1 MATDENYLDN
11 LLKSLTENEQQT
23 RTMEDA
29 MRSVTQPDQAKN
41 TSAVSDSPETDSSD
55 IVFDDMDDWQSNL
68 DELLAQAN
76 AQVEDNQDSVDTEN
90 TGSVEDI
97 GSIED
102 IGSTEDAGSAE
113 VTENTGDEDIWG
125 GINFSASEDEM
136 DADLKEI
143 NGLLNTSDTSGNVED
158 DMLALLEGIGDDYSE
173 DNNQNDA
180 FDIFSDNGAEL
191 LLDEGTEDTQQIEQ
205 PPKEKSPKRKL
216 FSRKKG
222 SKKTEEAEGTEELS
236 DSENTQESQEKGE
249 KKPGFF
255 ARALDYLT
263 REEEDTFDLEKEE
276 TDLLKEEAKKAKKE
290 EKKRKKAEKKK
301 KGKTDAAPEG
311 EEGEPAADTEK
322 EKKKKEKKEKREQKK
337 KEKQAEREAQKEK
350 KPVKVLSRRNLLVL
364 VAICA
369 TLIASICL
377 LSTLLPE
384 YADRQN
390 ARQAFYDGNYEEAY
404 GLLYDKKLDGSDEVI
419 FNRVRIV
426 LTIERKL
433 NSYENNM
440 AMGRELEALDA
451 LLQGARCYQELNG
464 IDEYGVREEADRVY
478 QQICSILQD
487 NYNILQEEIS
497 EINTYDNETYTKK
510 LHSVIDGTE
519 FVLPGEEEPEED
531 PTPRDI
537 LPEEEEIINY

>member
-29 MRSVTQPDQAKN
+29 MRNVTQSDQSKN
-41 TSAVSDSPETDSSD
+41 TSAVSDSLETDSSD
-55 IVFDDMDDWQSNL
+55 IAFDDMDDWQSNL

-76 AQVEDNQDSVDTEN
+76 AQVKDNQDSVNTEN
-90 TGSVEDI
+90 A
-97 GSIED
+97 
-102 IGSTEDAGSAE
+102 GSTE
-113 VTENTGDEDIWG
+113 VTENADDEDIWG
-125 GINFSASEDEM
+125 GINFSDGENET
-136 DADLKEI
+136 DADLNEI
-143 NGLLNTSDTSGNVED
+143 NSLLNTSDTSGNAED
-158 DMLALLEGIGDDYSE
+158 DMLALLEGISDDYSE

-180 FDIFSDNGAEL
+180 FDIFSDSGAEL
-191 LLDEGTEDTQQIEQ
+191 LLDDGTEDTQQTEQ
-205 PPKEKSPKRKL
+205 PPKEKAPKRKL

-222 SKKTEEAEGTEELS
+222 SKKTEEAEETEELS
-236 DSENTQESQEKGE
+236 NSENTQENQEKGE

-263 REEEDTFDLEKEE
+263 REEEDTLDLEKEE

-301 KGKTDAAPEG
+301 KGKADAAPEG
-311 EEGEPAADTEK
+311 EEGEAEEDTEK
-322 EKKKKEKKEKREQKK
+322 EKKKKEKKEKREKKK
-337 KEKQAEREAQKEK
+337 KEKQAEREAQKEE

-404 GLLYDKKLDGSDEVI
+404 GLLYDKKLSGSDEVI
-419 FNRVRIV
+419 FNRVKIV

-464 IDEYGVREEADRVY
+464 IDEYGVREEVDRVY

-497 EINTYDNETYTKK
+497 EINTYDNETYTRK
-510 LHSVIDGTE
+510 LHSLIDGTE

-531 PTPRDI
+531 PIPRDI